1 MTMDVAREHRRQT
14 REAMNA
20 IGIDDALIARIVD
33 TFYERVRDDAAL
45 GPVFEARLAGRWD
58 EHLPKM
64 KAFWSSVA
72 LRSGVYSGNPVA
84 AHGQVPGM
92 APELFDTWLALFRET
107 VDEIAPN
114 PQAADVFKEA
124 AARIARSL
132 RMSLFWRPE
141 RDAPGQRAT
150 NT

>member
-1 MTMDVAREHRRQT
+1 MTIDVVREHRRQT

-33 TFYERVRDDAAL
+33 TFYERVRDHDEL

-84 AHGQVPGM
+84 AHGQVPGLS
-92 APELFDTWLALFRET
+92 PELFETWLALFRET

-114 PQAADVFKEA
+114 PLAADVFKDA
-124 AARIARSL
+124 ATRIARSL
-132 RMSLFWRPE
+132 QMSLFWGPQQ
-141 RDAPGQRAT
+141 DAPRPPAGDA
-150 NT
+150 